1 MTSLAAFQGDYCD
14 LKFIKTRKVAQ
25 ITIEIPIERAAEFV
39 AAFGAP
45 DSVNGVPVAV
55 ARMEKDTPA
64 RKETPARKSWL
75 DLELSQQAAMRCN
88 EPDFREWLRCIGYIT
103 WMGDDT
109 PENAARCV
117 RDACQV
123 KSRSEL
129 NLSRAAGERWR
140 LLDADF
146 YAWQRGPR

>member
-75 DLELSQQAAMRCN
+75 YLEPSQQAAMRCN
-88 EPDFREWLRCIGYIT
+88 EPDFLRWVRSLGYAPQHGESEQSWIVD
-103 WMGDDT
+103 W
-109 PENAARCV
+109 V
-117 RDACQV
+117 RDACEV

-146 YAWQRGPR
+146 YAWQRGAR

>member
-55 ARMEKDTPA
+55 ARMEKGTPA
-64 RKETPARKSWL
+64 RKETPARKNWL
-75 DLELSQQAAMRCN
+75 DLEPSQQAAMRCN
-88 EPDFREWLRCIGYIT
+88 EPDFREWLRCIGYIK

-123 KSRSEL
+123 ESRSEL
-129 NLSRAAGERWR
+129 NTNRAAGERWR
-140 LLDADF
+140 KFDADF